1 MASIYTKMRKQG
13 ADYKRKH
20 LTSMIPQ
27 KLDMIRW
34 LENGKR
40 QIVVKV

>member
-1 MASIYTKMRKQG
+1 MASKYTNRRKQG
-13 ADYKRKH
+13 AADKRKH
-20 LTSMIPQ
+20 TKSMIPQ

-40 QIVVKV
+40 QSVVMV